1 MLYGNNTVIDL
12 SLNYAAEKNA
22 WFFEEQT
29 LAFLNV
35 MGEM

>member
-22 WFFEEQT
+22 WFFKGQT
-29 LAFLNV
+29 LAFFECD
-35 MGEM
+35 G